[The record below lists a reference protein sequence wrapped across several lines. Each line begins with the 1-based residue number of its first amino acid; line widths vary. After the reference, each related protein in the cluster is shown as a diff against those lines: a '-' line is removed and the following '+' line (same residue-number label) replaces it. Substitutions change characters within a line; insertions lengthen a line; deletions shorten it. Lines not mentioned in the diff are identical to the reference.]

1 MSTRQKIIFSH
12 TVLINEHGC
21 PNSYTESKGVIRY
34 QVSGEPAAL
43 EISGDRDGLLSLAR
57 KIIEVAQC
65 ELYGYHKHLD
75 EVEVPGLIIEPGN
88 SEIIIA
94 ITDDQPA

>member
-1 MSTRQKIIFSH
+1 MKEIIFSH
-12 TVLINEHGC
+12 NIIINEHGC
-21 PNSYTESKGVIRY
+21 PNSDRECKGVIRY

-43 EISGDRDGLLSLAR
+43 EISGDRDGLLSLAC

-75 EVEVPGLIIEPGN
+75 EVEVPGLIIEPGDA
-88 SEIIIA
+88 EIIIA
-94 ITDDQPA
+94 IADEQPA